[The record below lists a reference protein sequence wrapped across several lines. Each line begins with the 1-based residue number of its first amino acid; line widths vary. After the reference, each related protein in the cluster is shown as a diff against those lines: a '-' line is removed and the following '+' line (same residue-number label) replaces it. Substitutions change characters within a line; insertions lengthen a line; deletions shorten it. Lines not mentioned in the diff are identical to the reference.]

1 MTAPIL
7 EGRGLR
13 FGHDPARPVL
23 DGADVAFPAGR
34 RTAVLGPNG
43 GGKTT
48 LFRLL
53 AGALVPQE
61 GRVLLDGEPVGPR
74 RRGRGAGGLTALRR
88 AVQLVLQDPDDQLF
102 SATVAQDVSFG
113 PVNLGLPDDV
123 VRTRV
128 AGALAALGV
137 ADLADRPV
145 HRLSFGQ
152 RKRVTIAG
160 AVAMAPRLLVLD
172 EPTAGLDPAGV
183 EALLEVLAALHAAGT
198 TTVLSTHDVDLA
210 WRWADD
216 VAVVV
221 DRRVTAGPAAALL
234 GDAALLAAAGLG
246 PAWAPAVHRLLARA
260 GVSAYPRTAAE
271 LAAVLVSDATGA
283 DARDRVAGG
292 TVESGTQTS
301 APHGASEETSC
312 PTRS

>member
-1 MTAPIL
+1 MTVPIL

-34 RTAVLGPNG
+34 RVAVLGPNG

-53 AGALVPQE
+53 AGALVPQA

-74 RRGRGAGGLTALRR
+74 RRGLTPLRR

-113 PVNLGLPDDV
+113 PVNLGLPDDE
-123 VRTRV
+123 VRARV

-216 VAVVV
+216 VAVVA

-283 DARDRVAGG
+283 DARARVPSG
-292 TVESGTQTS
+292 TVEDGTQTS
-301 APHGASEETSC
+301 APHGAGEEMSC
-312 PTRS
+312 PNRS

>member
-1 MTAPIL
+1 VTVPIL

-34 RTAVLGPNG
+34 RVAVLGPNG

-53 AGALVPQE
+53 AGALVPQA

-74 RRGRGAGGLTALRR
+74 RRGLTALRR

-123 VRTRV
+123 VRARV

-198 TTVLSTHDVDLA
+198 TAVLSTHDVDLA

-216 VAVVV
+216 VAVVA

-246 PAWAPAVHRLLARA
+246 PAWAPSVHRLLVRA

-271 LAAVLVSDATGA
+271 LAAVVVSDATGA
-283 DARDRVAGG
+283 DARDGVGGG

>member
-1 MTAPIL
+1 VTVPIL

-13 FGHDPARPVL
+13 FGHDPRHPVL
-23 DGADVAFPAGR
+23 DGADVAFPRVAASPSSGP
-34 RTAVLGPNG
+34 TA

-53 AGALVPQE
+53 AGALAPQA
-61 GRVLLDGEPVGPR
+61 GQVLLDGEPVGRPR
-74 RRGRGAGGLTALRR
+74 RGLRVGGLTALRR
-88 AVQLVLQDPDDQLF
+88 TVQLVLQDPDDQLF

-113 PVNLGLPDDV
+113 PVNLGLTDDV
-123 VRTRV
+123 VRARV

-183 EALLEVLAALHAAGT
+183 EALLQVLAALHAAGT

-216 VAVVV
+216 VAVVA
-221 DRRVTAGPAAALL
+221 DRRVTAGPAATVL
-234 GDAALLAAAGLG
+234 GDAALLDAAAGAGLG
-246 PAWAPAVHRLLARA
+246 PGGAPAARLRGRVRVPANGRGTRRRA
-260 GVSAYPRTAAE
+260 GVPTPPGGGRAPGVPS
-271 LAAVLVSDATGA
+271 
-283 DARDRVAGG
+283 G
-292 TVESGTQTS
+292 TVEDGTQTS
-301 APHGASEETSC
+301 APHGAGEEMSC
-312 PTRS
+312 PNRS

>member
-1 MTAPIL
+1 MTGPVTAPIL

-34 RTAVLGPNG
+34 RVAVLGPNG

-61 GRVLLDGEPVGPR
+61 GRVLLDGEPVGRR
-74 RRGRGAGGLTALRR
+74 RRGLTPLRR

-113 PVNLGLPDDV
+113 PVNLGLPDDE
-123 VRTRV
+123 VRARV

-216 VAVVV
+216 VAVVA

-283 DARDRVAGG
+283 DARARVAGG
-292 TVESGTQTS
+292 TVGHGTQTS
-301 APHGASEETSC
+301 APHGAGEEMSC
-312 PTRS
+312 PNRS